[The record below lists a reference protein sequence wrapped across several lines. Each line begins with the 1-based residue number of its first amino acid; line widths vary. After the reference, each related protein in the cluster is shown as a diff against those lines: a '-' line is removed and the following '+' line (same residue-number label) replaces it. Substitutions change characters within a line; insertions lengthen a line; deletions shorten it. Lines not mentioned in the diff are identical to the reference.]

1 MTEPKTDD
9 DRERRVA
16 SGFPNPD
23 DVPGPTEKLR
33 QLHGD
38 TATEPREPKY
48 GRATASTAGFDDY
61 VSLDDMTRNPSGLT
75 EGAADRVAGF
85 AQRLADETATRL
97 RAEFDR
103 RGILGNA
110 KAAGVGVGEIGLASG
125 LALGALGAAGTAMIA
140 GLSRVMPTWAAALIT
155 AGAFGVPAGILTT
168 RGLKRINTGIGLMD
182 SPATR

>member
-1 MTEPKTDD
+1 MTDTRTDD
-9 DRERRVA
+9 GRERRVA

-38 TATEPREPKY
+38 TATEPKTPKY
-48 GRATASTAGFDDY
+48 GRATASTAGSDDY
-61 VSLDDMTRNPSGLT
+61 VSLDDMAGSSGG
-75 EGAADRVAGF
+75 GAADRVAGF
-85 AQRLADETATRL
+85 AQRVADETAARV

-103 RGILGNA
+103 RGVAEKA
-110 KAAGVGVGEIGLASG
+110 KSAGVGVGEIGLASALG
-125 LALGALGAAGTAMIA
+125 LGALGAAGTAMIA
-140 GLSRVMPTWAAALIT
+140 GLSRVMPVWAAALIT

-182 SPATR
+182 SPATP